1 METRFGKLMGR
12 LLFLC
17 TLLCLWGSSIAY
29 AEEKVQSG
37 FILEDEEGNPVTDD
51 LSFILEDSIGGA
63 EEHQSTFGYL
73 VVEIELNK
81 VYTLY
86 LKDNKEYSLPPIKF
100 VSQGEDPIDPE
111 TGKSI
116 EKLSLRTRTATEE
129 LPDKRPEEKV
139 SEGEGL
145 DSIIIHSFKD
155 DELLAN
161 SPFRLFRFEGHIP
174 TVVFGGTTDEQGEYS
189 FRDFRANSEYIIMM
203 ENPKLK
209 FDKDSVSF
217 HTDEAGKVVTINGKA
232 VQSLKDGEIA
242 FRGYEKNSDKLAT
255 TEVEFHVEDKK
266 TQTPVADVELT
277 ANTLVPRLS
286 SYQNAKSDKTGRV
299 VFHLEGQEG
308 GKIYSVCVSKNAQF
322 LWRFE
327 PEQITIH
334 VNEKG
339 ELTTEGDIYTIFYV
353 TKEDR
358 RHLRDDLEGKITEA
372 KNYLAEN
379 TFSKEEAK
387 KKLEQAIAAAREE
400 LDKPETIPFYVEGY
414 IKSIDAAKVNL
425 EEYIVKEEKKE
436 EPDKTAEAKKEEQ
449 TDKNQTKQVE
459 KQRDEVLSKPEEKV
473 TKTRNSGRRV
483 YRTSSYTTVQ
493 MKPITQ
499 KLLLS
504 TGNWVLDSKG
514 WWYKRTDGTYPKAE
528 WLEDK
533 GKWYFFDQE
542 GYMKKGWIFWKEKWH
557 YLGENGDMLVDTTTP
572 DGYKVDKE
580 GVYVA

>member
-1 METRFGKLMGR
+1 METKFGKLMGR

-37 FILEDEEGNPVTDD
+37 FILEDEEGNPVTDA
-51 LSFILEDSIGGA
+51 LSFILEDSKGGA

-73 VVEIELNK
+73 VVEIDLNK

-86 LKDNKEYSLPPIKF
+86 LQDNKEYSLAPIQF

-116 EKLSLRTRTATEE
+116 QKLSLRTRKATEE
-129 LPDKRPEEKV
+129 LPDKKPDEKV
-139 SEGEGL
+139 SEGKGL
-145 DSIIIHSFKD
+145 DSIIIHTFKD

-161 SPFRLFRFEGHIP
+161 SPYRLFRFEGHIP

-242 FRGYEKNSDKLAT
+242 FRGYEKHSDKLVT
-255 TEVEFHVEDKK
+255 TEVEFYVVDAK
-266 TQTPVADVELT
+266 TQTPVQDVELT

-322 LWRFE
+322 MWKFE

-339 ELTTEGDIYTIFYV
+339 EFFTEGEVYPLFLV

-358 RHLRDDLEGKITEA
+358 SYLRAELEGKIAEA
-372 KNYLAEN
+372 KKYLSEN
-379 TFSKEEAK
+379 TFFKEDSR
-387 KKLEQAIAAAREE
+387 KKLEQAVAAAQEE
-400 LDKPETIPFYVEGY
+400 LDKPETIPFYVEGF
-414 IKSIDAAKVNL
+414 IHSIEEAKADL
-425 EEYIVKEEKKE
+425 EKYAVKEEEKQEDKKQEEKKE
-436 EPDKTAEAKKEEQ
+436 GQEEKKTGKKEEEKK
-449 TDKNQTKQVE
+449 TEVKPE
-459 KQRDEVLSKPEEKV
+459 KQEVKPA
-473 TKTRNSGRRV
+473 GARRSERRS
-483 YRTSSYTTVQ
+483 YRYSYTTVQ
-493 MKPITQ
+493 TQ
-499 KLLLS
+499 NPTQRLLVNPGEWLM
-504 TGNWVLDSKG
+504 DSKG
-514 WWYKRTDGTYPKAE
+514 WWFKRADGSYPKAE
-528 WLEDK
+528 WLENK

-542 GYMKKGWIFWKEKWH
+542 GYMKKGWVLWKEKWY
-557 YLGENGDMLVDTTTP
+557 YLSENGDMLVDTMTP
-572 DGYKVDKE
+572 DGFKVDKD
-580 GVYVA
+580 GVYLT

>member
-1 METRFGKLMGR
+1 MKTKFGNLMGK

-17 TLLCLWGSSIAY
+17 AVLCLWGSSMAY

-37 FILEDEEGNPVTDD
+37 FELMDEKGKSITDS
-51 LSFILEDSIGGA
+51 LSFVLEDSKG
-63 EEHQSTFGYL
+63 EETECQLYFGYL
-73 VVEIELNK
+73 LVDVIPNQ
-81 VYTLY
+81 VYTLR
-86 LKDNKEYSLPPIKF
+86 LQENKDYTMPALQFLVKED
-100 VSQGEDPIDPE
+100 GEDPIDPE

-116 EKLSLRTRTATEE
+116 QKLSLRTRKATEE
-129 LPDKRPEEKV
+129 LPDKKPEEKV
-139 SEGEGL
+139 SEGKGL

-242 FRGYEKNSDKLAT
+242 FRGYEKHSDKLVT
-255 TEVEFHVEDKK
+255 TEVEFYVVDKK
-266 TQTPVADVELT
+266 TQTPVQDVELT

-286 SYQNAKSDKTGRV
+286 SYQNAKSDNTGRV

-322 LWRFE
+322 MWKFE

-339 ELTTEGDIYTIFYV
+339 EFFTEGEVYPLFLV

-358 RHLRDDLEGKITEA
+358 SYLRAELEGKIAEA
-372 KNYLAEN
+372 KKYLAEN
-379 TFSKEEAK
+379 TFSKEDSR
-387 KKLEQAIAAAREE
+387 KKLEQAVAAAQEE
-400 LDKPETIPFYVEGY
+400 LDKPETIPFYVEGF
-414 IKSIDAAKVNL
+414 IHSIEEAKADL
-425 EEYIVKEEKKE
+425 EKYAIKEEKRQEDKKQE
-436 EPDKTAEAKKEEQ
+436 EK
-449 TDKNQTKQVE
+449 
-459 KQRDEVLSKPEEKV
+459 KPEEKEEEK
-473 TKTRNSGRRV
+473 KTEVKPEKQEVNPAGAGRSERRS
-483 YRTSSYTTVQ
+483 YRSSYTTVQ
-493 MKPITQ
+493 TQKPTQ
-499 KLLLS
+499 KLLVNPGEWLM
-504 TGNWVLDSKG
+504 DIKG
-514 WWYKRTDGTYPKAE
+514 WWFKRADGSYPKTE
-528 WLEDK
+528 WLENK

-542 GYMKKGWIFWKEKWH
+542 GYMKKGWVLWKEKWY
-557 YLGENGDMLVDTTTP
+557 YLSGNGDMLVDTMTP
-572 DGYKVDKE
+572 DGYKVDE
-580 GVYVA
+580 DGVYVA